1 LGDDF
6 RFTKKIGHYKGYP
19 KSIKGY
25 TLMITPEQFN
35 ELIWAI
41 RGIGIMIF
49 FIGGMIFLAIV
60 IKK

>member
-1 LGDDF
+1 
-6 RFTKKIGHYKGYP
+6 
-19 KSIKGY
+19 
-25 TLMITPEQFN
+25 MITPEQFN